1 VTCTKSILKG
11 EVETMSPIEIGAAA
25 GYETC
30 RKWAHNHTVFDPIY
44 GDDNERQRD
53 ALIGI
58 AIAEGARIFFL
69 THSYAFV

>member
-1 VTCTKSILKG
+1 
-11 EVETMSPIEIGAAA
+11 MSPIEIGAAA

-44 GDDNERQRD
+44 GDDSERQRD

-58 AIAEGARIFFL
+58 AIAEGARIFSSISFICVCVTL
-69 THSYAFV
+69 IDSFQSLA